1 MYETLY
7 DYIKPKYGENTN
19 LFYIDIDSFIVHVKT
34 DNIYKDIAEDVEKR
48 FGTSNYEIDR
58 PLTKEKNN
66 KVIGII
72 KEELGGQIMKKL
84 VGLRAKQCSYL
95 KNKNDEYKKAKRRI
109 NYVIKKTQTEN
120 KTNYLEK
127 KKTDVDC
134 LEEDRK

>member
-1 MYETLY
+1 MNEPVYLGSSILELNKNFMYETLY

-19 LFYIDIDSFIVHVKT
+19 LFYIDIDCVIVHVKT

-72 KEELGGQIMKKL
+72 KDELGGQIMKKL
-84 VGLRAKQCSYL
+84 VGLRAK
-95 KNKNDEYKKAKRRI
+95 
-109 NYVIKKTQTEN
+109 
-120 KTNYLEK
+120 
-127 KKTDVDC
+127 
-134 LEEDRK
+134 